1 VTRRAIDGL
10 TLDTGALLA
19 LDRARSTATIQA
31 MLGEASRRG
40 AGICVPIGTIA
51 QAWRSPRQ
59 VRLARLLKSP
69 DVEISLITPSVA
81 RAVGVMCGEVGHDD
95 VIDVHVVMC
104 ARERGHAVVTSDPTD
119 IARVDPALSLIA
131 V

>member
-1 VTRRAIDGL
+1 VIRRPIDGL
-10 TLDTGALLA
+10 TLDAGALIA
-19 LDRARSTATIQA
+19 LDRPSSAATMQA
-31 MLGEASRRG
+31 VLGEATHR
-40 AGICVPIGTIA
+40 AGSICVPIGTIA

-69 DVEISLITPSVA
+69 DVEIPLMTPGVA
-81 RAVGVMCGEVGHDD
+81 RAVGVLCGEVGHDD

-104 ARERGHAVVTSDPTD
+104 ARERGHAVVTSDPGD
-119 IARVDPALSLIA
+119 IARIDPALSLIA